1 MFSKSLVMLLL
12 NSANFKNAVS
22 TSDCIAVNTWDQIA
36 YTYVIMARDNLNY
49 DFLDMCI
56 VKVM

>member
-12 NSANFKNAVS
+12 NSANFQNAVS
-22 TSDCIAVNTWDQIA
+22 TSDYIAVNTWDQIA

-56 VKVM
+56 FKVM